1 MPNTSVSVELTPDGY
16 NVTCPGTH
24 VTGHGPTET
33 AAWNDF
39 WNAYHA
45 QWQPPATLNTLTAPD
60 GLNGPQRRRKIH
72 TLRIRDLFG

>member
-1 MPNTSVSVELTPDGY
+1 MPNTGVSVELTPDGY
-16 NVTCPGTH
+16 TVTR

-33 AAWNDF
+33 AAWSDF

-45 QWQPPATLNTLTAPD
+45 QWPPTSLTAPES
-60 GLNGPQRRRKIH
+60 LNDPQRRRTIH